1 MYSTYLVSSPLIDY
15 YYTEIVG
22 DAKVLPTLKAAA
34 SFVGM
39 AVIDADPY
47 IDGGGGTHFPTHLC
61 LVLVFLRW
69 FFRRTVVCEPGKFN
83 QCASEHYDV

>member
-1 MYSTYLVSSPLIDY
+1 MDSTYLVSAPLIDY

-22 DAKVLPTLKAAA
+22 DARVLPTLKAAA

-47 IDGGGGTHFPTHLC
+47 IPGGGGTHSLER
-61 LVLVFLRW
+61 L
-69 FFRRTVVCEPGKFN
+69 
-83 QCASEHYDV
+83 YI